1 MEKLKSLVDSYQIAP
16 EAIDIVQKTK
26 IALLVGIAGAGKD
39 TIKRQLLNKNE
50 YHEIVSHTTRSPR
63 TNNGVIEIEGRDY
76 HFIGLDEATEM
87 LLNRQFVEAKLVH
100 GSVVYGTA
108 VYEVDKSR
116 QQNKIALTD
125 IDVQGVAE
133 NQKLTAN
140 MVAIF
145 VIPPNFNVWRQRLSR
160 RYPTVDEFA
169 SEWEK
174 RRDSAIN
181 ELEFALGA
189 PYFKFV
195 IYNALDNVVELIH
208 QTIKG
213 EVVSADDEARQVATR
228 LLADIRANS

>member
-16 EAIDIVQKTK
+16 EAIDIVRKTK

-63 TNNGVIEIEGRDY
+63 TNNGAIEIEGRDY
-76 HFIGLDEATEM
+76 HFISLDEAAEM

-133 NQKLTAN
+133 YQKLTAN

-145 VIPPNFNVWRQRLSR
+145 VIPPDFNVWRQRLSR

-169 SEWEK
+169 SEWER
-174 RRDSAIN
+174 RRDSAVN

-195 IYNALDNVVELIH
+195 INNALDNAIELIH
-208 QTIKG
+208 QTIQG
-213 EVVSADDEARQVATR
+213 EAVSADDEARQVATR